1 MARQFLIAV
10 DLAKN
15 ELQNARVH
23 NLASAPSSPVTGQL
37 YYSTADNTLYWWD
50 NTTWQP
56 AKSGAPAFGTVVTET
71 AFAQASN
78 NGALTTAARSDHT
91 HGTPTHDAAAHSAI
105 PLSALAVPTADVSFN
120 SRKLTNLATPTTGTD
135 AANKDYVDNLAAG
148 LSWKDSVR
156 MASTAQR
163 ALTGLTAIDGVTPVA
178 NDRVL
183 LKNQTAPAENGIY
196 LAQSGAWSRAPDV
209 DSAADIL
216 AATVFVEEGTA
227 AADTAWTMTTNAPIT
242 LGTTGLTW
250 VQFGAGGG
258 VTAGAGLT
266 GTTTIDVVAADAS
279 IVVAADSIRAGYA
292 GNGSAVTLA
301 RSDHN
306 HDATY
311 IKTFAVDCAAN
322 VLTTVTHNFNTR
334 DVHVQVYRNSTPW
347 DNVETD
353 IERSTV
359 NTVEVRFATAP
370 AAAAYRIVVQGIDG

>member
-1 MARQFLIAV
+1 MTTSAVADSAVVGVATTYARE
-10 DLAKN
+10 DHKH
-15 ELQNARVH
+15 ARE
-23 NLASAPSSPVTGQL
+23 
-37 YYSTADNTLYWWD
+37 
-50 NTTWQP
+50 
-56 AKSGAPAFGTVVTET
+56 AFGAVTAQT
-71 AFAQASN
+71 AFAAASN
-78 NGALTTAARSDHT
+78 NGAAVTLARSDHV
-91 HGTPTHDAAAHSAI
+91 HGTPTHDNAAHSAI
-105 PLSALAVPTADVSFN
+105 TLNSLAAPTADRTMGGFKITGVG
-120 SRKLTNLATPTTGTD
+120 TPASGTD

-156 MASTAQR
+156 CASTAQR
-163 ALTGLTAIDGVTPVA
+163 ALTGLAAIDGVTPIA

-196 LAQSGAWSRAPDV
+196 LAQSGAWSRATDV

-216 AATVFVEEGTA
+216 MATVFVEEGTTL
-227 AADTAWTMTTNAPIT
+227 ADTAWTMTTNAPIT
-242 LGTTGLTW
+242 LGTTALTW

-266 GTTTIDVVAADAS
+266 GTTTFDVVALDAS

-311 IKTFAVDCAAN
+311 TKVFAQDCAAN

-347 DNVETD
+347 DNVEVD